1 MQSSETAEMEKTE
14 LLDAGSKVSTEEI
27 ITCQEK
33 ILFLKGKWI
42 EAGKLRGKSLHCAH
56 ETPSSNLQRK

>member
-33 ILFLKGKWI
+33 ILFLKEK
-42 EAGKLRGKSLHCAH
+42 
-56 ETPSSNLQRK
+56 